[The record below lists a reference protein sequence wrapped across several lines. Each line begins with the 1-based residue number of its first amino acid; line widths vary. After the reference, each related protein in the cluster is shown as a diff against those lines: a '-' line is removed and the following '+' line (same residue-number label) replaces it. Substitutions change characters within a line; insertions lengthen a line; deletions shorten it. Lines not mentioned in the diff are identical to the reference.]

1 MRFILGLI
9 VGAALAVLGAYI
21 HDSMEAGSTKPLVN
35 WENASDLRHATFDYI
50 RAQFDRMTR
59 WVTSN

>member
-9 VGAALAVLGAYI
+9 IGAVLVVAGAYV
-21 HDSMEAGSTKPLVN
+21 HDNMDAGSTKPLVN
-35 WENASDLRHATFDYI
+35 WNNAYDLQHDSFDYL
-50 RAQFDRMTR
+50 RAQFDRVTK

>member
-9 VGAALAVLGAYI
+9 VGAALVILGAYV
-21 HDSMEAGSTKPLVN
+21 HDSMDAGSLKPLVN
-35 WENASDLRHATFDYI
+35 WENAAEMQHSSVDYL
-50 RAQFDRMTR
+50 RAQFDRLTR